1 MQIRLDKFLADSGE
15 GTRSAVKQLIK
26 QGRVRVNGISA
37 ARPEIKVNTDTDEIS
52 IDGRSLTYHEY
63 EYFMLNKPAGVI
75 SASEDKSQKTV
86 VDLIDGQKR
95 RDLFPVGRLDK
106 DTEGLL
112 IITNDGPLCNRLL
125 APGRHVEKKY
135 YAIVRGNVTEED
147 ADLFQTGVDIGDET
161 PAREAQLTIIRTYN
175 EGDEQIYSEIFLTIT
190 EGRYHQVKRMFQ
202 AVGKEVVY
210 LKRLSMG
217 PIELD
222 ETLEKGAYRKLTEE
236 ELRLISG

>member
-1 MQIRLDKFLADSGE
+1 MLIRLDKYLADSGE
-15 GTRSAVKQLIK
+15 GTRTTVKQLIK
-26 QGRVRVNGISA
+26 KGRVRVNGNSSVK
-37 ARPEIKVNTDTDEIS
+37 PEMKINTDTDEVS
-52 IDGRSLTYHEY
+52 VDERNLTYHEY
-63 EYFMLNKPAGVI
+63 EYFMLHKPAGVI
-75 SASEDKSQKTV
+75 SASEDKTKKTV

-125 APGRHVEKKY
+125 APGKHVEKKY
-135 YAIVRGNVTEED
+135 YAKVRGKVTEED
-147 ADLFQTGVDIGDET
+147 VRLFQTGVDIGDDKLTKEAKLSVSRIYEENDET
-161 PAREAQLTIIRTYN
+161 YS
-175 EGDEQIYSEIFLTIT
+175 DIYLIIT
-190 EGRYHQVKRMFQ
+190 EGRYHQVKRMFE

-222 ETLEKGAYRKLTEE
+222 ETLAPGAYRKLTEE
-236 ELRLISG
+236 ELSLIMK

>member
-1 MQIRLDKFLADSGE
+1 MLLRLDKYLADSGE
-15 GTRSAVKQLIK
+15 GTRTTVKQLIK
-26 QGRVRVNGISA
+26 NGRVRVNGNSSIK
-37 ARPEIKVNTDTDEIS
+37 PEMKVNTDTDEIAVDDR
-52 IDGRSLTYHEY
+52 ILTYHEY

-75 SASEDKSQKTV
+75 SASEDKTKKTV

-95 RDLFPVGRLDK
+95 RDLFPVGRLDR

-125 APGRHVEKKY
+125 APGKHVEKKY
-135 YAIVRGNVTEED
+135 YAKVKGEVSEED
-147 ADLFQTGVDIGDET
+147 VKVFQFGVDIGDEKLT
-161 PAREAQLTIIRTYN
+161 KEAKLTIIRTFDVAG
-175 EGDEQIYSEIFLTIT
+175 ETYSEVSLIIT

-217 PIELD
+217 PIILD
-222 ETLEKGAYRKLTEE
+222 DTLAVGTYRKLTDE
-236 ELRLISG
+236 ELSLILK